1 MPAHGMDAVALQEN
15 HGTGIPHG
23 GMHGPRV
30 FQHGVGIGVEV
41 ENRRGPA
48 TLRIGGDI
56 GHGKSPSAGRA
67 QIRIASKYAG
77 IVEVWRDDGAPVNH
91 SALAD
96 VHGSFPTTGAGSSR
110 ATLARPLESGDNAIG
125 FPPDRPPPMRY
136 SLFSLVSHAL
146 GGNRDWKPAWRDA
159 APQPRYDVIVIGG
172 GGHGL
177 ATAYYLARDYGMA
190 NVAVLERGWIGG
202 GNVGRNTT
210 IVRSNYL
217 LPGNI
222 PLYELSMQLWEGLE
236 QDINYNAMVS
246 QRGVLNLYHSDGQ
259 RDAYARRGN
268 AMRLHGIDAELLD
281 REGVRRLYPFLNFD
295 QARFPIQGGLLQRRG
310 GTVRHDAVAW
320 GYARAASDRGVDIVQ
335 NCAVTGFLREGDRIT
350 GVETTRGMIRAKK
363 VAMAVAGHSS
373 EVAAMA
379 GLRLP
384 IESHVL
390 QAFVSE
396 GLKPIIPGVI
406 TFGAGHFYISQ
417 SDKGGLVFGGD
428 IDGYNSY
435 AQRGNLPVVEDVCE
449 GGMALMP
456 AIGRARLLRSWGGV
470 MDMSMDGSPIIDRTP
485 LDGLYLNAGWC
496 YGGFKATP
504 GSGAVFAHLI
514 ARDTPHPAATALTL
528 DRFAQGRVIDE
539 KGQGAQPN
547 LH

>member
-1 MPAHGMDAVALQEN
+1 MLAERYSVFSLLAQAL
-15 HGTGIPHG
+15 
-23 GMHGPRV
+23 
-30 FQHGVGIGVEV
+30 
-41 ENRRGPA
+41 RGQRGWKP
-48 TLRIGGDI
+48 
-56 GHGKSPSAGRA
+56 
-67 QIRIASKYAG
+67 
-77 IVEVWRDDGAPVNH
+77 VWREPEPKA
-91 SALAD
+91 
-96 VHGSFPTTGAGSSR
+96 
-110 ATLARPLESGDNAIG
+110 E
-125 FPPDRPPPMRY
+125 
-136 SLFSLVSHAL
+136 
-146 GGNRDWKPAWRDA
+146 
-159 APQPRYDVIVIGG
+159 YDVVIVGG

-177 ATAYYLARDYGMA
+177 ATAWYLASRHGIT
-190 NVAVLERGWIGG
+190 NVAVLEKGYLGS

-210 IVRSNYL
+210 IIRSNYL

-222 PLYELSMQLWEGLE
+222 PLYELSLKLWEGLE

-268 AMRLHGIDAELLD
+268 AMRLHGVDAELLD
-281 REGVRRLYPFLNFD
+281 ATAVRQMYPFFD
-295 QARFPIQGGLLQRRG
+295 YDNARFPIQGGLLQRRG

-320 GYARAASDRGVDIVQ
+320 GYARAADRRGVDLIQ
-335 NCAVTGFLREGDRIT
+335 SCEVTGIRVENGRAI
-350 GVETTRGMIRAKK
+350 GVETGRGFIRAKK
-363 VAMAVAGHSS
+363 VALAAAGNSS
-373 EVAAMA
+373 RVAAMA

-396 GLKPIIPGVI
+396 GIKPFIDGVV

-435 AQRGNLPVVEDVCE
+435 AQRGNLPVVEDVAE

-456 AIGRARLLRSWGGV
+456 GIGRVRLLRQWGGL
-470 MDMSMDGSPIIDRTP
+470 MDMSMDGTPIIDHTP
-485 LDGLYLNAGWC
+485 VEGLYLNAGWC

-504 GSGAVFAHLI
+504 GSGFCFAHLI
-514 ARDTPHPAATALTL
+514 ARDEPHEAARALRL
-528 DRFAQGRVIDE
+528 DRFATGHIIDE
-539 KGQGAQPN
+539 KGVGAQPN

>member
-1 MPAHGMDAVALQEN
+1 
-15 HGTGIPHG
+15 
-23 GMHGPRV
+23 
-30 FQHGVGIGVEV
+30 
-41 ENRRGPA
+41 
-48 TLRIGGDI
+48 
-56 GHGKSPSAGRA
+56 
-67 QIRIASKYAG
+67 
-77 IVEVWRDDGAPVNH
+77 
-91 SALAD
+91 
-96 VHGSFPTTGAGSSR
+96 
-110 ATLARPLESGDNAIG
+110 
-125 FPPDRPPPMRY
+125 MRY
-136 SLFSLVSHAL
+136 SIISLLKDAFSGVD
-146 GGNRDWKPAWRDA
+146 RRQPQWRDA
-159 APQPRYDVIVIGG
+159 SPKSEYDVVIIGG

-177 ATAYYLARDYGMA
+177 ATAFYLAKQHGIS
-190 NVAVLERGWIGG
+190 NVAVLEKGWIGG

-217 LPGNI
+217 LAGNI
-222 PLYELSMQLWEGLE
+222 PLYELSLKLWEGLE

-268 AMRLHGIDAELLD
+268 AMRIHGVDAELLD
-281 REGVRRLYPFLNFD
+281 QNGVRKLYPFLNYD
-295 QARFPIQGGLLQRRG
+295 HARFPIQGGLLQRRG

-320 GYARAASDRGVDIVQ
+320 GYARAASDRGVDIIQ
-335 NCAVTGFLREGDRIT
+335 NCEVTGISISGGNVT
-350 GVETTRGMIRAKK
+350 GVETSRGPVKARKI
-363 VAMAVAGHSS
+363 AMAVAGNTSR
-373 EVAAMA
+373 VAALA

-396 GLKPIIPGVI
+396 GLKPVIPGVI

-456 AIGRARLLRSWGGV
+456 AIGRARVLRSWGGI

-485 LDGLYLNAGWC
+485 IDGLYLNAGWC

-504 GSGAVFAHLI
+504 GSGFTFAHLI
-514 ARDTPHPAATALTL
+514 ATDIPHPAATELRL
-528 DRFAQGRVIDE
+528 DRFRSGHILDE